1 MTKVVNK
8 SGQARAIAATGDV
21 VEAGASVDVPAD
33 LAASLCEQV
42 DVWAKPPT
50 AKKSKKAASSAD
62 TSEED

>member
-42 DVWAKPPT
+42 DVWAKPT
-50 AKKSKKAASSAD
+50 TKKSKKAASSAD